1 MRTYEPDFI
10 LENVF
15 GHEEFRPLQGDVIE
29 TVTDGGD
36 ALVLFPTGMGK
47 SLCYQI
53 PAICRDG
60 VGIVVSP
67 LLALIEDQVA
77 ALKAKGVAAA
87 ALTSSCSRAEASEI
101 YADVRA
107 GELDLLYVT
116 PERMALTS
124 FKAFLKDDIEISLFA
139 IDEAHCVSQWGH
151 DFRPDY
157 LELGLLKKSF
167 PGVPVIALTATADPE
182 TQEDIQAQLGIEEA
196 QVFKTSFDRPNI
208 GYTIE
213 PKSKDAKKQKQRL
226 LNFLK
231 ERRNECGI
239 VYCLGRATVE
249 KTAAFLSDNGFAAQ
263 PYHAKLDI
271 NVRSRNQQNWIEG
284 KTKIL
289 VATVAFGMGID
300 KADVRFVVHMDLSS
314 NLESYYQE
322 TGRAGRDGLPSEALM
337 FYGAGDFTRRAKMVR
352 KGNGSTAVKRTGKAK
367 LEALLG
373 VSETVHCRRQA
384 ILSHFGETHDG
395 KCGTCDNCRNETKG
409 REAGNQAVLM
419 LDVVEAGKG
428 GYAAADL
435 IALVTGK
442 SEAGTGIKDIDE
454 RVAHMKANDPMTT
467 ADWSSLFRQ
476 LVAVGAIHVDH
487 SRMGRTTI
495 GTKAGE
501 IRAAQTFEIGTMPV
515 IECAAVKPSKA
526 ATPTAE
532 KAQSLATRKSSA
544 PRRQTGPRLSGA
556 GLLEDLRH
564 HRNKL
569 AREAGVK
576 RYFVIHDATL
586 QRIAEKKPRDIET
599 LKTIKGI
606 GDVKADRYGHQFLT
620 IVDRYAA

>member
-15 GHEEFRPLQGDVIE
+15 GHDEFRPLQGDVVE

-60 VGIVVSP
+60 VGIVISP

-87 ALTSSCSRAEASEI
+87 ALTSSCSREEAKQI
-101 YADVRA
+101 YSDVRA

-124 FKAFLKDDIEISLFA
+124 FKAFLKDDVEIALFA
-139 IDEAHCVSQWGH
+139 VDEAHCVSQWGH

-182 TQEDIQAQLGIEEA
+182 TRDDIQAQLGIEDA
-196 QVFKTSFDRPNI
+196 PVFNASFDRPNI
-208 GYTIE
+208 DYAIE
-213 PKSKDAKKQKQRL
+213 PKGKDPKKRL
-226 LNFLK
+226 LKFL
-231 ERRNECGI
+231 EGRRGQCGI

-249 KTAAFLSDNGFAAQ
+249 KTATFLRANGYNAR

-271 NVRSRNQQNWIEG
+271 DVRSQNQRDWING
-284 KTKIL
+284 DTKIL
-289 VATVAFGMGID
+289 VATIAFGMGID
-300 KADVRFVVHMDLSS
+300 KADVRFVVHTDLSS

-322 TGRAGRDGLPSEALM
+322 TGRAGRDGLPSETLM
-337 FYGAGDFTRRAKMVR
+337 LYGAGDFSRRSKMLR
-352 KGNGSTAVKRTGKAK
+352 KGNGGTAVKRTGKAK

-384 ILSHFGETHDG
+384 ILAHFGEAHDG
-395 KCGTCDNCRNETKG
+395 NCGTCDNCRNDARG
-409 REAGNQAVLM
+409 REAGRHAIIM

-428 GYAAADL
+428 GYAVADL
-435 IALVTGK
+435 IAIVTGK
-442 SEAGTGIKDIDE
+442 SETGTGIKEIDD
-454 RVAHMKANDPMTT
+454 RVAEMKAAEPMTI
-467 ADWSSLFRQ
+467 ADWSSLYRQ
-476 LVAVGAIHVDH
+476 LVAVGAVNVDH
-487 SRMGRTTI
+487 SRMGRTTLGI
-495 GTKAGE
+495 KAND
-501 IRAAQTFEIGTMPV
+501 IRSSQAFEIGITPA
-515 IECAAVKPSKA
+515 IECAAVKPSKT
-526 ATPTAE
+526 ATPTAD
-532 KAQSLATRKSSA
+532 KAQNRATRKAA
-544 PRRQTGPRLSGA
+544 PKRTTGPRMSGA
-556 GLLEDLRH
+556 GLLEDLRR

-569 AREAGVK
+569 AQEAGVK

-586 QRIAEKKPRDIET
+586 QQIAEKKPRDIET

-606 GDVKADRYGHQFLT
+606 GDGHQFLT